1 MKEIKED
8 MKLKYQKQT
17 ISYHAL
23 KFRYIEKWSLFSHY
37 ITTKQT

>member
-23 KFRYIEKWSLFSHY
+23 KFRYIEKWSFALHHD
-37 ITTKQT
+37 